1 MAAKKQNKKD
11 EVTIVS
17 TKVTL
22 SIKGKRVDLTLQELR
37 NLNQQISNLL
47 NGYSITVS
55 SGYPYSL
62 STAGNTVS
70 FPPDATLSGVITAI
84 DTEVGGN

>member
-47 NGYSITVS
+47 NGYTFTVS
-55 SGYPYSL
+55 SPITGSYVTGLYAYDGGSS
-62 STAGNTVS
+62 STASATV
-70 FPPDATLSGVITAI
+70 TAV